1 MVLHHLYTLGSPS
14 LSTSMGLGSP
24 FLSTSMGQKSP
35 SLSTSMEDEISLFF
49 PVEKTDPSKSMFL
62 TRSSRD
68 LPFLD
73 RGLTEGSYEE

>member
-1 MVLHHLYTLGSPS
+1 
-14 LSTSMGLGSP
+14 
-24 FLSTSMGQKSP
+24 
-35 SLSTSMEDEISLFF
+35 MEDEISLFF